1 MTLKATLYAS
11 SALLFMFAISS
22 CGSSSSNKSDG
33 GIDAGGERRNDRR
46 RWKPDERGR
55 SRRRQRGREWRYRNR
70 RSRGTGGIAGGT
82 GGSSGAGGG
91 GNGRGGDQGGTGGGQ
106 VGGAG
111 GTGAP
116 VDAGA
121 CRTQGQTCSAAEHCC
136 VPLICAGG
144 CTMAPSD
151 RNLKRDFAPIDGE
164 QILNS
169 LAELPITSW
178 RYKTESGDARHI
190 GPMAQD
196 FKARFGVGTD
206 DKYILQVDADGV
218 ALAAIKTLN
227 DRVNRLAKEN
237 AELRREISR
246 LHVSKTKTH

>member
-1 MTLKATLYAS
+1 MTLKTLYAS
-11 SALLFMFAISS
+11 SAILFLFAISS
-22 CGSSSSNKSDG
+22 CGSSSSSKSDG
-33 GIDAGGERRNDRR
+33 GIDAGG
-46 RWKPDERGR
+46 RG
-55 SRRRQRGREWRYRNR
+55 GTTGVG
-70 RSRGTGGIAGGT
+70 GTGGAAGTGGVAGASSGRGGDGAGGT
-82 GGSSGAGGG
+82 GGSSGTGGG

-106 VGGAG
+106 AGGSG

-121 CRTQGQTCSAAEHCC
+121 CRTQGQTCSTTEHCC

-246 LHVSKTKTH
+246 LHVSKTRAH

>member
-1 MTLKATLYAS
+1 MTLKTLYAS
-11 SALLFMFAISS
+11 SAVLFLFAVSS
-22 CGSSSSNKSDG
+22 CGSSSSRKSDG
-33 GIDAGGERRNDRR
+33 GIDADGKGGTT
-46 RWKPDERGR
+46 GV
-55 SRRRQRGREWRYRNR
+55 G
-70 RSRGTGGIAGGT
+70 GTGGAAGTGGVAGGT

-91 GNGRGGDQGGTGGGQ
+91 GNGRGGDQGGTGGGS
-106 VGGAG
+106 G

-121 CRTQGQTCSAAEHCC
+121 CRTQGQSCSASERCC

-206 DKYILQVDADGV
+206 EKYILQVDADGV

-227 DRVNRLAKEN
+227 DRVNRLAREN

-246 LHVSKTKTH
+246 LRASKTKTR

>member
-1 MTLKATLYAS
+1 MTVKATLCAS
-11 SALLFMFAISS
+11 LALLFMFVISS
-22 CGSSSSNKSDG
+22 CGSSPSSRSDAG
-33 GIDAGGERRNDRR
+33 LDAGG
-46 RWKPDERGR
+46 RG
-55 SRRRQRGREWRYRNR
+55 
-70 RSRGTGGIAGGT
+70 GTTGVGGQAGTSAGGR
-82 GGSSGAGGG
+82 GGG

-106 VGGAG
+106 GGGSG

-121 CRTQGQTCSAAEHCC
+121 CRTQGQSCSASEHCC

-151 RNLKRDFAPIDGE
+151 RDLKRDFAPIDGE
-164 QILNS
+164 QILDS

-227 DRVNRLAKEN
+227 DRVNRLAREN

>member
-1 MTLKATLYAS
+1 MTVKATLYAS
-11 SALLFMFAISS
+11 LALLFMFAISS
-22 CGSSSSNKSDG
+22 CGSSPSNKSDAG
-33 GIDAGGERRNDRR
+33 LDAGG
-46 RWKPDERGR
+46 RGGTTGVGGQAGT
-55 SRRRQRGREWRYRNR
+55 SAGGRGGG
-70 RSRGTGGIAGGT
+70 SAGASGGTGTGGAGGTGGIAGGT
-82 GGSSGAGGG
+82 GGSSGTGGG

-206 DKYILQVDADGV
+206 DKYIPASRRRRRRARRDQDA
-218 ALAAIKTLN
+218 
-227 DRVNRLAKEN
+227 E
-237 AELRREISR
+237 
-246 LHVSKTKTH
+246 

>member
-1 MTLKATLYAS
+1 
-11 SALLFMFAISS
+11 
-22 CGSSSSNKSDG
+22 
-33 GIDAGGERRNDRR
+33 
-46 RWKPDERGR
+46 
-55 SRRRQRGREWRYRNR
+55 
-70 RSRGTGGIAGGT
+70 
-82 GGSSGAGGG
+82 
-91 GNGRGGDQGGTGGGQ
+91 
-106 VGGAG
+106 
-111 GTGAP
+111 
-116 VDAGA
+116 
-121 CRTQGQTCSAAEHCC
+121 

>member
-1 MTLKATLYAS
+1 MTAKIRCASFCAS
-11 SALLFMFAISS
+11 SAVLFLFAISS
-22 CGSSSSNKSDG
+22 CGSSSSSKSDG
-33 GIDAGGERRNDRR
+33 GIDAGG
-46 RWKPDERGR
+46 RG
-55 SRRRQRGREWRYRNR
+55 GTTGGG
-70 RSRGTGGIAGGT
+70 GTGGAAGTGGVAGASSGRGGDGGGGT
-82 GGSSGAGGG
+82 GGSSGTGGG
-91 GNGRGGDQGGTGGGQ
+91 GNGRGGDQGGSGGGQ
-106 VGGAG
+106 AGGAG

-121 CRTQGQTCSAAEHCC
+121 CRTQGQTCSATERCC

-227 DRVNRLAKEN
+227 DRVNRLAREN
-237 AELRREISR
+237 AELRREVSR

>member
-1 MTLKATLYAS
+1 
-11 SALLFMFAISS
+11 
-22 CGSSSSNKSDG
+22 
-33 GIDAGGERRNDRR
+33 
-46 RWKPDERGR
+46 
-55 SRRRQRGREWRYRNR
+55 
-70 RSRGTGGIAGGT
+70 
-82 GGSSGAGGG
+82 
-91 GNGRGGDQGGTGGGQ
+91 
-106 VGGAG
+106 
-111 GTGAP
+111 
-116 VDAGA
+116 
-121 CRTQGQTCSAAEHCC
+121 
-136 VPLICAGG
+136 
-144 CTMAPSD
+144 MAPSD
-151 RNLKRDFAPIDGE
+151 RNLKRDFAPVDGE
-164 QILNS
+164 QVLKS

-227 DRVNRLAKEN
+227 DRVNRLAREN

>member
-1 MTLKATLYAS
+1 MNRLAC
-11 SALLFMFAISS
+11 LLMFVSLSAISVGG
-22 CGSSSSNKSDG
+22 CGSSKTNGDAATG
-33 GIDAGGERRNDRR
+33 GADAGG
-46 RWKPDERGR
+46 G
-55 SRRRQRGREWRYRNR
+55 
-70 RSRGTGGIAGGT
+70 AGG
-82 GGSSGAGGG
+82 GGAGGKGGGAGQSGAGGG
-91 GNGRGGDQGGTGGGQ
+91 Q
-106 VGGAG
+106 VAGSG

-121 CRTQGQTCSAAEHCC
+121 CRTQGQSCSASEHCC

-151 RNLKRDFAPIDGE
+151 RNLKRDFAPIDGD

-227 DRVNRLAKEN
+227 DRVNRLAREN

-246 LHVSKTKTH
+246 LHVSQTKTH